1 MALGSITTIIGIAST
16 ALQAVGAFQAA
27 SARKRQAEYQAQ
39 VARNNAEIAEQNKR
53 DAEIRGRGEEYE
65 HRRKVARALSAQ
77 RAATASSGLMLDEE
91 GTTQEALEL
100 GMIEAGEMD
109 VMTIRDNVRRQQ
121 RKSEIQSMNFQAQAG
136 QFELQAASE
145 KPFLAALTAGLGGI
159 SQNADVLF
167 PNAGVN

>member
-1 MALGSITTIIGIAST
+1 MALGSITTILGVVST

-27 SARKRQAEYQAQ
+27 QARKRQAEYQAQ
-39 VARNNAEIAEQNKR
+39 VARNNAIIAEQNKR
-53 DAEIRGRGEEYE
+53 DAEIRGRDAEYQ

-77 RAATASSGLMLDEE
+77 RAATASAGLMLDED

-109 VMTIRDNVRRQQ
+109 VLVIRDNVRREQ
-121 RKSEIQSMNFQAQAG
+121 RKHEIQAMNFEAQAG
-136 QFELQAASE
+136 QFELQAKSE
-145 KPFLAALTAGLGGI
+145 RPFLAALTAGLGGL